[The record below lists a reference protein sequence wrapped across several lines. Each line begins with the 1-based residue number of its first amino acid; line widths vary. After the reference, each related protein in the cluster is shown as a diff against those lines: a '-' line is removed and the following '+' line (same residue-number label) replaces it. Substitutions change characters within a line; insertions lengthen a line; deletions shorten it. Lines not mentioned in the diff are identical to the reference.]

1 MKTTIGNLVVKG
13 LKKNVFNSA
22 TVSKYTTLR
31 NTESSS
37 TFLSYDVSQTALSNK
52 PRDPPMRHDPLYPK
66 KTENRVP

>member
-22 TVSKYTTLR
+22 TVLSQSSR